1 MGSVRTTLKEDFDV
15 LGVPISTVIGDEPNG
30 QDGDVDQ
37 GGNCDLGEVIEGS
50 EDDPIDGV
58 FVTKE
63 LFDRIEALPFDAME
77 ESDYADI
84 LSELG
89 EKKIPDGDDAL
100 REQAE
105 KVVAMLKEGVASRQR
120 RFKAGSTAR
129 KVSFQCPAGQRA
141 VRTGGGG
148 RPQCRPSHVV
158 AGGMGQLRKEGRKKK
173 KWSRGGKGTMSKVRS
188 VRVDKRRSAMRGE
201 GVISPLA
208 VELMQVS
215 EGISGDVAPTV
226 RDEIVGRIVSIF
238 EFLNEEFLDAS
249 VAQIYEDSISEMID
263 AYEVGRLDED
273 VMDESEF
280 ISELE
285 PVISLITRSLEKL
298 EEDPG
303 ND

>member
-1 MGSVRTTLKEDFDV
+1 MVSVRTTLKEDFDV

-30 QDGDVDQ
+30 QDGDVGQDD
-37 GGNCDLGEVIEGS
+37 NRDHEEVIEGS
-50 EDDPIDGV
+50 GDDPIDGV

-105 KVVAMLKEGVASRQR
+105 RVVVMLKEGVASRQR
-120 RFKAGSTAR
+120 RFKSGSTAR

-141 VRTGGGG
+141 VQTGGGG

-158 AGGMGQLRKEGRKKK
+158 AGGMGQLRKESRKKK

-188 VRVDKRRSAMRGE
+188 ARVDKRRSAMRGE

-226 RDEIVGRIVSIF
+226 RDEIVERIVSIF

-298 EEDPG
+298 EEDQG